1 VSVATSQANQAALQD
16 VVQEAGAELQVVA
29 DKDQVITM
37 PAGVDK
43 ATGLDTALQEL
54 ELSANKLVG
63 IGHASTD
70 QGFLGPARSRSRG
83 QRRRDTQAAL

>member
-43 ATGLDTALQEL
+43 ATGLDTAL
-54 ELSANKLVG
+54 
-63 IGHASTD
+63 
-70 QGFLGPARSRSRG
+70 
-83 QRRRDTQAAL
+83 